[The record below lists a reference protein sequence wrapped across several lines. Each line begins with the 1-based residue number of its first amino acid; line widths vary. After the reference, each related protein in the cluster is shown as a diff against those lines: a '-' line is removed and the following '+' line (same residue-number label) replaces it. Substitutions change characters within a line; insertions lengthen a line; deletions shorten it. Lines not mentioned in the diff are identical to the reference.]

1 LIVGMLEATT
11 AAAGPATATMNH
23 GRLIR
28 SPMAPVNT
36 VHALCSYSLAVVSM
50 VSPEPEWGPPP
61 RSYMPETRFG

>member
-1 LIVGMLEATT
+1 
-11 AAAGPATATMNH
+11 
-23 GRLIR
+23 
-28 SPMAPVNT
+28 MAPVNT